1 MSYPPFSLSHN
12 PRKYLNPYPILPSK
26 TQKEVFTNGR
36 RRNTSRGNLRNEKRN
51 GKAKERANYR
61 RKISS
66 MRENYAA
73 AESEAKREYGELPF
87 KSIRKRHY
95 RSAWNTMP
103 KNYKAKVKK
112 GLEDEW
118 AKEWSEAMF
127 A

>member
-1 MSYPPFSLSHN
+1 MAEEEIPVEGTSETRSGMV
-12 PRKYLNPYPILPSK
+12 SK
-26 TQKEVFTNGR
+26 
-36 RRNTSRGNLRNEKRN
+36 
-51 GKAKERANYR
+51 GKSNYR